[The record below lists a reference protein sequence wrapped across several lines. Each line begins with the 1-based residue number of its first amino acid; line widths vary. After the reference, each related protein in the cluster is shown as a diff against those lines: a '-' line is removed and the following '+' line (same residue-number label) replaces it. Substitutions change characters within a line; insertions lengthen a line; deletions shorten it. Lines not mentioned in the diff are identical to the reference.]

1 MADAL
6 EKFVSEITATLPRD
20 RPVLIA
26 GPTASG
32 KSALAMEFVRQQ
44 GGVIVNADALQ
55 VYGNWRVLTAR
66 PSADEEASLPHKLYG
81 HVPGDRPYS
90 AGDWLRDL
98 RPILR
103 DLQRPVI
110 VGGTGLYFTALT
122 EGLVDIPETPMKI
135 RAQAAA
141 LVQEGELA
149 WMIEQLDPE
158 TAGRIDL
165 MNPMRV
171 QRAWEVQK
179 ATGRGLAAWQD
190 ETPPPDLPLFD
201 TLPLVVEA
209 DKDWLNARIAKRFEQ
224 MLRGGAV
231 MEARNNLPGW
241 DPKAPSSKAI
251 GAAVLIAHVQGKLS
265 LDDAYE
271 SAVVA
276 TRQYAKRQRSW
287 FRARM
292 EGWHKVDAQR
302 L

>member
-81 HVPGDRPYS
+81 QVPGDRPYS

-231 MEARNNLPGW
+231 MEARNNLPEW